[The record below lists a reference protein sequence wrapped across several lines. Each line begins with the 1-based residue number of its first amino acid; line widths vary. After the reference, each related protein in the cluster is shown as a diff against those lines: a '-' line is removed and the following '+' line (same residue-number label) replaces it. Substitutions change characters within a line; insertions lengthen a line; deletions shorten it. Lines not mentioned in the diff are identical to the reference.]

1 MAMPTAD
8 ARQGARPSWPRRL
21 AADARRILPEG
32 KELPEDEWDARHR
45 AILLII
51 WLHAAGVT
59 VFGFW
64 MGASPPLVLLEGA
77 LVGLIGAVAA
87 WKRPR
92 RRFRGAVAALALV
105 TSSAVI
111 VQFSGGYIE
120 AHFHFFVMLA
130 VIALY
135 QDWVP
140 FGLAILYVALDHGVI
155 GAILPEMVY
164 NHADAYA
171 NPWKWAFIHAAL
183 VLGESTALL
192 MGWKVA
198 EQARR
203 RTALVLDSAGEGI
216 VGLDTE
222 GRITFANPAAAVMT
236 QRSVGDMHGM
246 RLDDLLEDA
255 EEDAP
260 VATEWLPRD
269 RPMGLQRA
277 MSVLRRDGTRLSAEC
292 ERTPIRNNGIVI
304 GAVVTLKDVTERKR
318 AEEALRRAVSTLA
331 ATLESTTDGILVID
345 RTGRIA
351 GFNRRFVEMWGVPMD
366 ILSGGDDARALAFV
380 QGQLTDPAGFRAKV
394 DDLYAH
400 PTATSFDVLDFK
412 DGRVIERY
420 SLPQRVDDEVV
431 GRVWSFRDVTKRREA
446 EQALRQQDEL
456 QAANERL
463 REMDRLKT
471 QFINNAAHELGTPL
485 TPIKIQALL
494 LNTGKLGP
502 LSEPQR
508 KSVRVLSRNVDQL
521 GLLLRD
527 VLDSAR
533 VQAGRL
539 NVSLVP
545 VELDRVV
552 QEAVESFQEP
562 AADQGVALTIEA
574 EPGVIIHA
582 DAPRLNQVFFNLLR
596 NALKFTPSGG
606 RVEVTVSRRD
616 GQAVVEVRDTGCGIR
631 PEDIG
636 RLFQPFSQVHDKMQM
651 TQSGTGL
658 GLYIS
663 HGIVE
668 SHGGAIACESAGLGT
683 GATFRVTLPT
693 ERDVVP

>member
-1 MAMPTAD
+1 MPFASD
-8 ARQGARPSWPRRL
+8 AGRARASWAVR
-21 AADARRILPEG
+21 AAAHARRILPEG
-32 KELPEDEWDARHR
+32 KELPEEEWDARHR
-45 AILLII
+45 AILVII
-51 WLHAAGVT
+51 WFHAIGVSA
-59 VFGFW
+59 FGVW
-64 MGASPPLVLLEGA
+64 MGAAPGLAVLEG
-77 LVGLIGAVAA
+77 LLIAAIGGVAA
-87 WKRPR
+87 WPRTR

-135 QDWVP
+135 QDWAP
-140 FGLAILYVALDHGVI
+140 FLLAILYVALDHGVI
-155 GAILPEMVY
+155 GAIFPEMVY
-164 NHADAYA
+164 NHPDAYA

-183 VLGESTALL
+183 VLGESAALL
-192 MGWKVA
+192 MGWKIA

-216 VGLDTE
+216 VGLDPE
-222 GRITFANPAAAVMT
+222 GRITFANPAAALMT
-236 QRSVGDMHGM
+236 QRSVGELHGL
-246 RLDDLLEDA
+246 RLDDLLEA
-255 EEDAP
+255 AAEDAP

-269 RPMGLQRA
+269 RPEGLPRA
-277 MSVLRRDGTRLSAEC
+277 MSLVRPDGTRLSVES

-304 GAVVTLKDVTERKR
+304 GAVVTLRDVTERKR

-331 ATLESTTDGILVID
+331 ATLESTTDGILVIE
-345 RTGRIA
+345 RSGRIA
-351 GFNRRFVEMWGVPMD
+351 GFNKRFVELWGIPMD
-366 ILSGGDDARALAFV
+366 VLSSGDDKRALDFV
-380 QGQLTDPAGFRAKV
+380 QGQLMDPKAFRAKV
-394 DDLYAH
+394 EDLYAH
-400 PTATSFDVLDFK
+400 PTATSFDVLDFR

-420 SLPQRVDDEVV
+420 SLPQKVEDEVI
-431 GRVWSFRDVTKRREA
+431 GRVWSFRDVTERRRA
-446 EQALRQQDEL
+446 ERALREQDAL

-485 TPIKIQALL
+485 TPIKIQAAL
-494 LNTGKLGP
+494 LNAEKLGP

-539 NVSLVP
+539 NVHLAPVPLGPLV
-545 VELDRVV
+545 R
-552 QEAVESFQEP
+552 EAVESFQEP
-562 AADQGVALTIEA
+562 AAVQGVALS
-574 EPGVIIHA
+574 VKVDA
-582 DAPRLNQVFFNLLR
+582 DAVVQADATRLTQVFFNVLR
-596 NALKFTPSGG
+596 NALKFTPTGG
-606 RVEVTVSRRD
+606 KVEVRVARRE
-616 GQAVVEVRDTGCGIR
+616 GQAFVEVRDTGCGIR

-636 RLFQPFSQVHDKMQM
+636 RLFQPFSQVHDKMEM
-651 TQSGTGL
+651 TRSGTGL

-668 SHGGAIACESAGLGT
+668 SHGGTISCESEGPGK
-683 GATFRVTLPT
+683 GATFRVALPA
-693 ERDVVP
+693 EREMEP